1 MGLEVVRQRW
11 ISLGVQ
17 VRAGLPDQVIA
28 DFEHRYAVRL
38 PEDVRQFYRL
48 MDGME
53 TNDSDDVWNCFWP
66 LSKVGTVPEKLADW
80 RGMPDYGGIERSL
93 PDASS
98 YFVFADHSIM
108 LTVYAFRLTADL
120 ANPAPVVWI
129 GPGDTWY
136 QMAPSFREFMRRYE
150 EDSANVL

>member
-17 VRAGLPDQVIA
+17 VRPGLPDQIIA
-28 DFEHRYAVRL
+28 DFEHRYGVRL
-38 PEDVRQFYRL
+38 PEDVRQFYQL

-53 TNDSDDVWNCFWP
+53 TNDSDDEWICFWP
-66 LSKVGTVPEKLADW
+66 LSKVGTVPERLSDS
-80 RGMPDYGGIERSL
+80 RGIPDYGGIERSL

-108 LTVYAFRLTADL
+108 LQVYALRLTADL
-120 ANPAPVVWI
+120 ANPSPVVLI
-129 GPGDTWY
+129 AGGDRWY
-136 QMAPSFREFMRRYE
+136 QMAASFREFLRSYE
-150 EDSANVL
+150 ECSTNVL